1 MGKISFANSNNK
13 TISMSAVINFPDGF
27 DQKKRYPAIVV
38 SHPGGGVKEQTAGTY
53 AKKFAQQGFVTIA
66 YDASYQGESTGEPR
80 QLENP
85 SIRTE
90 DVSAVVDYLT
100 TLPYVDRDRIGGMGI
115 CAGAGYT
122 ANAAI
127 DDPRI
132 KAVGTVSMVNIGQMF
147 RNGFTGEV
155 KSPDAAPLLQQGA
168 QARTAEANG
177 AEIARMPLA
186 PMRKEDAPN
195 ADLEEAWE
203 YYHTPR
209 AQYPTAPGW
218 ATAHSLSQ
226 IIPYDAF
233 TNAEAFLTQPL
244 MLVVGNEAGSKWM
257 SDDLLKR
264 AASKDKHMHIVQGSN
279 HMKLYDVPKYVDE
292 AASVLGTF
300 FKKHLMG
307 ASAGAT
313 RSMAAE

>member
-13 TISMSAVINFPDGF
+13 TITMSAVISFPEGF
-27 DQKKRYPAIVV
+27 DDKTRYPAIVV

-53 AKKFAQQGFVTIA
+53 AKKFAQNGFITIA

-85 SIRTE
+85 HIRTE
-90 DVSAVVDYLT
+90 DVSAVIDHLT

-127 DDPRI
+127 NDPRI

-147 RNGFTGEV
+147 RNGFTGDV
-155 KSPDAAPLLQQGA
+155 KSPDAAPLLLNGA
-168 QARTAEANG
+168 NARTAEATGGDINK
-177 AEIARMPLA
+177 MPLA

-218 ATAHSLSQ
+218 ATARSLSQ

-233 TNAEAFLTQPL
+233 TNAEVFLTQPL
-244 MLVVGNEAGSKWM
+244 MLVVGDVAGSKWM

-264 AASKDKHMHIVQGSN
+264 AASRDKHMHIVRGSN
-279 HMKLYDVPKYVDE
+279 HMKLYDVEKYVDE
-292 AASVLGTF
+292 AVSVLVPF
-300 FKKHLMG
+300 FKNHL
-307 ASAGAT
+307 ATAGAAH
-313 RSMAAE
+313 RAAAE

>member
-1 MGKISFANSNNK
+1 MGKVSFTNSNNR
-13 TISMSAVINFPDGF
+13 TITMSAVINFPEGF
-27 DQKKRYPAIVV
+27 DQSRKYPAIVV

-53 AKKFAQQGFVTIA
+53 AQKLAPRGFITIA

-85 SIRTE
+85 HIRTE
-90 DVSAVVDYLT
+90 DISAVIDYLT
-100 TLPYVDRDRIGGMGI
+100 TLPYVDTDRIGAMGI

-127 DDPRI
+127 NDPRI
-132 KAVGTVSMVNIGQMF
+132 KAVGAVSAVNIGQMF
-147 RNGFTGEV
+147 RNGFTNEV
-155 KSPDAAPLLQQGA
+155 KSADAAPFLVNGA
-168 QARTAEANG
+168 GARTAEAGGGESN
-177 AEIARMPLA
+177 RMPLA

-218 ATAHSLSQ
+218 ATARSLTQ
-226 IIPYDAF
+226 IIPYDAY
-233 TNAEAFLTQPL
+233 TMADVFLTQPL
-244 MLVVGNEAGSKWM
+244 MIVAGSEAGSKWM
-257 SDDLLKR
+257 SDDLLRR
-264 AASKDKHMHIVQGSN
+264 AASKDKHLHVVQGSN

-292 AASVLGTF
+292 AASVLGPF
-300 FKKHLMG
+300 FDRVLEPAKT
-307 ASAGAT
+307 GAT
-313 RSMAAE
+313 KAA